1 MAEAFVTGVRFTL
14 NGTQAPR
21 EQHISK
27 LFSCQNKTAIVT
39 GAAAGIGLI
48 VAQTLAEAGANVA
61 IWYHSNKDAVD
72 RAEEIQS
79 RFSVKCMYTWSV
91 RESGG

>member
-1 MAEAFVTGVRFTL
+1 MKGVRFAL
-14 NGTQAPR
+14 NGTEAPAD
-21 EQHISK
+21 QHISK

-39 GAAAGIGLI
+39 GAAAGIGLT

-61 IWYHSNKDAVD
+61 IWYHSNKDAVT

-79 RFSVKCMYTWSV
+79 KHAVKC
-91 RESGG
+91 R